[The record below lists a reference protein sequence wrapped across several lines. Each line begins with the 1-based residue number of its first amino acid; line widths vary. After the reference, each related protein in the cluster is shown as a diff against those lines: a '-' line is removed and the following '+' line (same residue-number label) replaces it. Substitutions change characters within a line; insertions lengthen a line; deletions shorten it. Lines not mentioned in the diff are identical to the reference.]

1 MADKIVTAP
10 PAHSEQLLNA
20 VESTLKAHNLRL
32 KVGQDL
38 AQIVDAF
45 KAETVDLSESNGYLS
60 ASMGGVPAHL
70 NVVVEA
76 FAKKQS
82 DRFYPRES
90 DGITAKDQMDRAA
103 KMKMLSEPDGLA
115 RFEALPQTAPRET
128 VVVLDKTKLTKSQY
142 LSLDRS
148 TRASLAG
155 SWGAKAIGEIMGRR
169 G

>member
-1 MADKIVTAP
+1 MADKIVTQEP
-10 PAHSEQLLNA
+10 THSEQLLNA

-38 AQIVDAF
+38 TQIVDAF

-82 DRFYPRES
+82 DRFYPRET
-90 DGITAKDQMDRAA
+90 DGIVSRDQ
-103 KMKMLSEPDGLA
+103 LDGEGKRKYIREQGL
-115 RFEALPQTAPRET
+115 EKYEMLPQTAPKET
-128 VVVLDKTKLTKSQY
+128 VVVLDRSRLTKAQY

-155 SWGAKAIGEIMGRR
+155 SWGAEAIGKVMGRR
-169 G
+169 